1 MTLYLIS
8 LSVVGLALLL
18 SGMKVMEAALASWAG
33 DRMALA
39 VARSTSTP
47 LRGFALGTA
56 SSALLQSGTAV
67 TLLTISLVNS
77 GILPFARC
85 FGILLGTNVGTC
97 LTTELMSLEL
107 HRYGLPLLGAGTA
120 LWLLSLMSGEWRA
133 LPPMPRRIHD
143 ACRFGGAVLAGFAL
157 LLAGFALLRTMGPL
171 LQRQGTFAHLMDM
184 AAQQPALGVLGGAVL
199 TALIHSGA
207 AVVGMSMGFVS
218 ADAMSPDT
226 AVAIVLG
233 ANVGTCATG
242 LLVSLGGSRGGKLV
256 ALSQI
261 ALNVGGVLLFYP
273 LRHELLAAA
282 AYVAPGNAAAQIA
295 HAQTIFNVACSLLA
309 LPLAYLIK
317 PPAKPVAPGAAA

>member
-1 MTLYLIS
+1 MVLYLVS

-18 SGMKVMEAALASWAG
+18 SGMKVMELALSQWAG

-67 TLLTISLVNS
+67 TLLTISLVNA
-77 GILPFARC
+77 GMLPFARC
-85 FGILLGTNVGTC
+85 FGVLLGTNVGTC

-107 HRYGLPLLGAGTA
+107 HRYGLPLLGAGTG
-120 LWLLSLMSGEWRA
+120 LWLLSLLAGEWRV
-133 LPPMPRRIHD
+133 LPPLPRRVHD

-171 LQRQGTFAHLMDM
+171 LQQQGAFQRLMDL
-184 AAQQPALGVLGGAVL
+184 ASQQPVLGVLGGAAL

-207 AVVGMSMGFVS
+207 AVIGMSMGFVS
-218 ADAMSPDT
+218 AGAMEPGT
-226 AVAIVLG
+226 AVAVVLG
-233 ANVGTCATG
+233 ANIGTCATG
-242 LLVSLGGSRGGKLV
+242 LVVSLGGGRGGKLV

-261 ALNVGGVLLFYP
+261 ALNVAGVLLFYP

-282 AYVAPGNAAAQIA
+282 AWIAPGHPAAQIA

-309 LPLAYLIK
+309 LPIAYLFHK
-317 PPAKPVAPGAAA
+317 PPARPAMPKAA